1 MHPTAN
7 LSKTVE
13 FADCSHFAF
22 CILHFHH
29 PTTPPLHSASF
40 QSRPIKPNQG
50 VFEPVCSLTKTQIAI
65 VLSPGHADISPLL
78 QMDTEYKIIGGD
90 GAEYGPASLDE
101 LKSWI
106 GDGRVA
112 GSTQVWRNDLALW
125 TPAARY
131 AELQQALARLPA
143 SMSPAARNQAL
154 RAAGFWPRLA
164 AYLLDR
170 VLLAM
175 LFGMICQWKHW
186 EIPALP
192 AVLDDQTFRQFLE
205 QYRLYANLVL
215 PYVFVLTVLYDV
227 LLNGTFGATLGK
239 MAVGAKIIAA
249 DGSPL
254 GYSRSLLRSLAARF
268 TEIMLFLGYLWII
281 VRSDKRGLHDLMA
294 GTRVV
299 LQR

>member
-1 MHPTAN
+1 
-7 LSKTVE
+7 
-13 FADCSHFAF
+13 
-22 CILHFHH
+22 
-29 PTTPPLHSASF
+29 
-40 QSRPIKPNQG
+40 
-50 VFEPVCSLTKTQIAI
+50 
-65 VLSPGHADISPLL
+65 
-78 QMDTEYKIIGGD
+78 MDTEYKIIGGD

-112 GSTQVWRNDLALW
+112 GSTQVWRSDLALW

-131 AELQQALARLPA
+131 AELQQALARLHA
-143 SMSPAARNQAL
+143 SLSPAALSQTL
-154 RAAGFWPRLA
+154 RAAGFWPRLG

-170 VLLAM
+170 VVLAM
-175 LFGMICQWKHW
+175 LFGLICQWKHW
-186 EIPALP
+186 EMPVWP
-192 AVLDDQTFRQFLE
+192 QVLNTETYRQFSDQCAQL
-205 QYRLYANLVL
+205 L
-215 PYVFVLTVLYDV
+215 PYWVLLMVLYDV

-254 GYSRSLLRSLAARF
+254 GYSRALLRSLAARF
-268 TEIMLFLGYLWII
+268 TEMMLFLGYLWIV
-281 VRSDKRGLHDLMA
+281 VRSDKRGLHDLLA

>member
-1 MHPTAN
+1 
-7 LSKTVE
+7 
-13 FADCSHFAF
+13 
-22 CILHFHH
+22 
-29 PTTPPLHSASF
+29 
-40 QSRPIKPNQG
+40 
-50 VFEPVCSLTKTQIAI
+50 
-65 VLSPGHADISPLL
+65 
-78 QMDTEYKIIGGD
+78 MDTEYKIIGGD

-112 GSTQVWRNDLALW
+112 GSTQVWRSDLALW

-131 AELQQALARLPA
+131 AELQQALARLHA
-143 SMSPAARNQAL
+143 SMSPAALSQTL

-170 VLLAM
+170 VVLAM

-186 EIPALP
+186 EVP
-192 AVLDDQTFRQFLE
+192 
-205 QYRLYANLVL
+205 VL
-215 PYVFVLTVLYDV
+215 PEVLNKETLQHFMDEYIAFAGMVSPCLLLLTVLYDV

-239 MAVGAKIIAA
+239 MAVGARIIGA

-254 GYSRSLLRSLAARF
+254 GYSRALLRSLAARF
-268 TEIMLFLGYLWII
+268 IEMTLFAGYLWI
-281 VRSDKRGLHDLMA
+281 VLRSDKRGLHDLLA